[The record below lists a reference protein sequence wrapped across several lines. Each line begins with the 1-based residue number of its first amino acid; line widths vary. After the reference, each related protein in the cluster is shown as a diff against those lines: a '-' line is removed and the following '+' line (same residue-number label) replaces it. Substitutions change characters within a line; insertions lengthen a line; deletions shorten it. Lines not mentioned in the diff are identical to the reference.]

1 MSTKI
6 PIHVSNNKAYVWDV
20 ESAEIVRT
28 QHHITGLLTGTL
40 PSLAQQNVFLGLPLS
55 LMPEEVVYLV
65 EKEAAVLLDNTSAN
79 TQPPSEA
86 EIAEWRQRIVDYR
99 AASQD
104 NLAKIRKQKETARG
118 KQDTEEAQ
126 RKRMEREAR
135 KKPAPG
141 ANVMGA
147 PAEAAFDNVAST
159 SGTVDDVFIPDET
172 PSSPQL
178 KPQDDKKGE
187 DSTYNVLIPSTP
199 EDHPWFRA
207 PAYETIQAA
216 KEAGVWTYP
225 STPTEQAKCAV
236 YKDLIDKGY
245 FIGGGLKFGGDWLVY
260 PGDQLRYHSHF
271 VATVLLTSTTKL
283 TPMQIVA
290 YGRLG
295 TVTKKAHLLCGWDG
309 NTGKVDYYSIEWAYF
324 G

>member
-1 MSTKI
+1 MSSKI
-6 PIHVSNNKAYVWDV
+6 PIHISNKKAYVWDV

-28 QHHITGLLTGTL
+28 KYHITGLLTGTL

-65 EKEAAVLLDNTSAN
+65 EKEAAVLLDNASAN

-86 EIAEWRQRIVDYR
+86 DLAHWRKGVVDYR
-99 AASQD
+99 VASQD
-104 NLAKIRKQKETARG
+104 HLAEIRKQKETAKG

-135 KKPAPG
+135 KKSSSTAAVKG
-141 ANVMGA
+141 V
-147 PAEAAFDNVAST
+147 PAEGAAEGVASS
-159 SGTVDDVFIPDET
+159 SGGADDVFVPDET
-172 PSSPQL
+172 PSTPQL
-178 KPQDDKKGE
+178 KSQVDMKGE
-187 DSTYNVLIPSTP
+187 DLSYTVLIPTTP
-199 EDHPWFRA
+199 DEHPWFRP

-225 STPTEQAKCAV
+225 STPIERAKCAV
-236 YKDLIDKGY
+236 YRDLIDKGY

-295 TVTKKAHLLCGWDG
+295 TVTKKAHLLCGWDEDS
-309 NTGKVDYYSIEWAYF
+309 GKVDYYSIEWAYF

>member
-1 MSTKI
+1 MTSKI
-6 PIHVSNNKAYVWDV
+6 PIHISNKKAYVWDV
-20 ESAEIVRT
+20 ESAEIVRSKY
-28 QHHITGLLTGTL
+28 HITGLLTGTL

-65 EKEAAVLLDNTSAN
+65 EKGVAVLLDNASAS

-86 EIAEWRQRIVDYR
+86 ELADWRKGVADYR
-99 AASQD
+99 ATSQD
-104 NLAKIRKQKETARG
+104 YLAEIRKQKETAKG

-126 RKRMEREAR
+126 RKRIERESR
-135 KKPAPG
+135 KKSAS
-141 ANVMGA
+141 AAAVKDA
-147 PAEAAFDNVAST
+147 PAEGTPEDMASSSGAA
-159 SGTVDDVFIPDET
+159 DDLFVPDET
-172 PSSPQL
+172 PSSPGL
-178 KPQDDKKGE
+178 KPQVETKGE
-187 DSTYNVLIPSTP
+187 DMSYTVLIPATP
-199 EDHPWFRA
+199 DDHPWFR
-207 PAYETIQAA
+207 PPTYETIQAA

-225 STPTEQAKCAV
+225 STPTERAKCAV
-236 YKDLIDKGY
+236 YRDLIDKGY

-295 TVTKKAHLLCGWDG
+295 TVTKKAHLLCGWDE
-309 NTGKVDYYSIEWAYF
+309 NSGKVDYYSIEWAYF